1 MHRIHAHLWI
11 GVNLLGSAPED
22 VVGLIAALPVG
33 GIWSDDAG
41 VDSLREDKYL
51 QNSKS
56 YQVARDLSGWAGLY
70 FGGTAFKTQSDV
82 PPDQLPLVARR
93 AATFMDVVT
102 SSGRGTGIAADI
114 EKVRILR
121 EAIPD
126 TPLGLPSG
134 VTPENVGAYLPYVEA
149 YLVATGI
156 ETARYSGILVPER
169 TRQLAERIHAW
180 NDGTTE
186 K

>member
-1 MHRIHAHLWI
+1 
-11 GVNLLGSAPED
+11 
-22 VVGLIAALPVG
+22 
-33 GIWSDDAG
+33 
-41 VDSLREDKYL
+41 
-51 QNSKS
+51 
-56 YQVARDLSGWAGLY
+56 
-70 FGGTAFKTQSDV
+70 
-82 PPDQLPLVARR
+82 
-93 AATFMDVVT
+93 MDVVT

-126 TPLGLPSG
+126 TPLGLASG